1 MSRFTNPHPEE
12 VAAAA
17 VFADLASAAER
28 GDREAI
34 TRLLRL
40 VAPAVSRSVRMV
52 LGARHPD
59 VDDVIQQTFIAFVG
73 AVGTFRGDCHPA
85 GFASRIA
92 VHTAISSRRH
102 AKSQRAR
109 VAALAALESIQP
121 HPGGR
126 GPDVASRRRRLV
138 RELLDQ
144 LPADQAETLALHVM
158 LGHSMEE
165 VAKAMRCPVN
175 TAKSRLRLAKSALRR
190 RIEQE
195 LLFFD
200 DLDVAS

>member
-1 MSRFTNPHPEE
+1 
-12 VAAAA
+12 
-17 VFADLASAAER
+17 
-28 GDREAI
+28 
-34 TRLLRL
+34 
-40 VAPAVSRSVRMV
+40 MV